1 MRAITVITGLV
12 ARATPWLRQTTT
24 IIGISALLGVLVS
37 VLLGEMT
44 WAVALPLAVSAVVSM
59 AMPGHPEASVVLTQ
73 LTVDALAAQNPAT
86 RAQGLKALATDLPK
100 SVNVILTVPPNT
112 N

>member
-1 MRAITVITGLV
+1 MRAIATITTLV

-24 IIGISALLGVLVS
+24 IIGISGLPGVMVS

-44 WAVALPLAVSAVVSM
+44 WAMALPLAVSAIVSM

-73 LTVDALAAQNPAT
+73 VAVDAMAARNPAT
-86 RAQGLKALATDLPK
+86 RAQALKALASDLPK
-100 SVNVILTVPPNT
+100 SVDVLLTNKTET